1 MRFDISSSLFI
12 TCGGSLCCNW
22 PSGCGGG
29 SPGCGGCLESCLRS
43 SGGGCFHNVI
53 EVKDLIFQDEW
64 SSCFLYIVAVVGG
77 AETGLDGAAAIIG
90 DVTDRTEVLRGQRVP
105 DGAQEDPGGEAL
117 PQRGRLR
124 GGLAPG
130 VHQAGLATEAGLG
143 LGRVGRVKLV
153 TSFVRVEETPA

>member
-1 MRFDISSSLFI
+1 MK
-12 TCGGSLCCNW
+12 LC
-22 PSGCGGG
+22 
-29 SPGCGGCLESCLRS
+29 
-43 SGGGCFHNVI
+43 NVI

-64 SSCFLYIVAVVGG
+64 ASGFLYIVAVVCG

-90 DVTDRTEVLRGQRVP
+90 DVTDSAEVLRCQRVP

-130 VHQAGLATEAGLG
+130 VEEARLATEAGLG
-143 LGRVGRVKLV
+143 LGGVGGVKLV
-153 TSFVRVEETPA
+153 TSLVWVEETPA